1 MRPLARSS
9 TASFIFTLILMLGW
23 LGLISSSQAQ
33 TEKRIA
39 LVVGNAAYPQG
50 ALATPANDAGLI
62 AQTLQAA
69 GFDVSGAR
77 DLDGESLRASFR
89 DFLDKV
95 QASGPDT
102 VAFIYLAGY
111 GLQLDGENYFV
122 PVDARIAAPQD
133 IPAEALRISDYTRR
147 LSGLPIKAGF
157 VVLDAASAQH
167 FIPSGPPLAGG
178 LVLIDPDP
186 NLLIAFNASPSTVAP
201 SENGPYGP
209 YAQALTEM
217 IREGGLAPTDLFDA
231 VRLRVSET
239 SQGAL
244 VPWDVSRIAAPFLFF
259 ERKADAP
266 PPAYNVEKA
275 NSLRSAS
282 LRLIGPQ
289 DAYVV
294 ALERDT
300 VQGYEEFLAAY
311 PDDPLAKRVH
321 ALVAARR
328 EAITWRRTSR
338 VGTPDAYWSY
348 LIRYPL
354 GPHADDA
361 RRRLLF
367 LSAELEPPPA
377 FTPIVYDVP
386 PPPLTEIVYVDRS
399 VLPFSDPAWGFGPPP
414 PPIAY
419 LAPAPS
425 YLVFPPPPP
434 PIGLYVLPQPAF
446 VAMPIYVNPPA
457 YVAAPPQNVIFQNL
471 HNAGAVN
478 RAGAGQ
484 AGGIG
489 TAAAIAGGV
498 AAGATAGAIATRI
511 ALPPSL
517 ASRAGTGG
525 TGRAPASLNPGRP
538 LSHGGLGTVPAAP
551 GRGNGPTRRFPA
563 GHELPGTAR
572 QPLQGSSPAPGGSQV
587 QSPGH
592 GRPISRPAKTARAP
606 VGPTAVPTVPSRE
619 PTQKPTASIESPKGH
634 RRPGNTP
641 AKTPA
646 VPIGNALPSM
656 GGKGP
661 IAAHP
666 TSSGPVSNGP
676 GHPAIR
682 APTATGLL
690 RKAQIPQQPQPKQ
703 APQMMHRPEPGS
715 QSAGKSQQPAKPVQN
730 CGRPGLPACPK

>member
-1 MRPLARSS
+1 MRPLAQSS
-9 TASFIFTLILMLGW
+9 TTHFIFTLVLLLGW
-23 LGLISSSQAQ
+23 ISLVSPSQAQ

-39 LVVGNAAYPQG
+39 FVVGNAAYPQG

-77 DLDGESLRASFR
+77 DLDGESLRSSFR

-133 IPAEALRISDYTRR
+133 IPVEALRISDYTRR

-157 VVLDAASAQH
+157 VVLDAARAQP
-167 FIPSGPPLAGG
+167 FIQSGPPLAGG
-178 LVLIDPDP
+178 LALVDPDP

-201 SENGPYGP
+201 SGNGPYGP

-266 PPAYNVEKA
+266 PPTFAVDQFKA
-275 NSLRSAS
+275 LRNAA
-282 LRLIGPQ
+282 LRTLSPQ
-289 DAYVV
+289 DAYAVV
-294 ALERDT
+294 LERDS

-321 ALVAARR
+321 ALLAARR
-328 EAITWRRTSR
+328 EAITWRRTCR

-348 LIRYPL
+348 LTRYPL

-377 FTPIVYDVP
+377 FTPIVYDIP
-386 PPPLTEIVYVDRS
+386 PPPPAEIVYVDRP
-399 VLPFSDPAWGFGPPP
+399 VVPFSDPAWGFGPPP
-414 PPIAY
+414 PLIAY

-446 VAMPIYVNPPA
+446 VAVPIYVNPPA

-471 HNAGAVN
+471 HNASAVN
-478 RAGAGQ
+478 GAGAGQ

-489 TAAAIAGGV
+489 TAAGIAGG
-498 AAGATAGAIATRI
+498 AAGAAAGAIAARV

-517 ASRAGTGG
+517 AGRVGTGG
-525 TGRAPASLNPGRP
+525 AGTAPASLNPGQP
-538 LSHGGLGTVPAAP
+538 LSHGGLGTVPAVP
-551 GRGNGPTRRFPA
+551 GGGGNVPTTRFPA
-563 GHELPGTAR
+563 GHELPGAAQ
-572 QPLQGSSPAPGGSQV
+572 QPLQGSSPAPGGVRV
-587 QSPGH
+587 QSPRH
-592 GRPISRPAKTARAP
+592 DRPISGPAKTTGAP
-606 VGPTAVPTVPSRE
+606 AAPTAVQTVPGGGQA
-619 PTQKPTASIESPKGH
+619 QKPTASVGSPKDR
-634 RRPGNTP
+634 RRPGNASAQTP
-641 AKTPA
+641 AAALGNIA
-646 VPIGNALPSM
+646 VPGRR
-656 GGKGP
+656 GP

-666 TSSGPVSNGP
+666 TSGNPVSNVP

-682 APTATGLL
+682 APAATGPLP
-690 RKAQIPQQPQPKQ
+690 KTQIPQQLQPKQ
-703 APQMMHRPEPGS
+703 APQMAHRPPPGP
-715 QSAGKSQQPAKPVQN
+715 QPAGKSQQPAKSGQN
-730 CGRPGLPACPK
+730 CGKPGLPACPK